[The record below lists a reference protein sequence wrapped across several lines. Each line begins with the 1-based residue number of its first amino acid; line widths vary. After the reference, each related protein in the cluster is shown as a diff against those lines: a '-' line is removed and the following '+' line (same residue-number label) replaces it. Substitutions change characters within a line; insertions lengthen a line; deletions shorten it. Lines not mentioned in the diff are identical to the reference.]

1 MFQKGDQVIELGTIG
16 AVGSI
21 VSGPE
26 VHGGEAYY
34 RVNFNGRVKNLPA
47 EDLQV
52 YSGELDPE
60 SLLKAGQF
68 GDHVTF
74 KRRLTMSKLRRP
86 LRDTIYSYK
95 ASRTEFHAYQFKPLL
110 KFLASE
116 KRRLLIADEVGLGK
130 TIEAG
135 YILQEDRAR
144 FAIQRVLVV
153 CPASLRVKWQNEL
166 WQRFGEDFEVLDRA
180 AFMQKAVLRPG
191 APDRG
196 LPRLAGIVSMQSLRS
211 NPVIEAIEQR
221 AGPIDLLIVDEAHHC
236 RNPNTKQ
243 HRVVRSLSESSEATI
258 LLTATPIHLG
268 DENLFNLLRLL
279 LPEEFDKFGAFR
291 DRLAVNRHIV
301 EAEASIRRGGD
312 SWEQRTLRLL
322 TGVESTFQRDRFLAN
337 PLYAETVDM
346 LRRAPITDRASIVA
360 IQDNITQLNLLTPV
374 MTRTRKRDVY
384 PDAAKRSPQLV
395 RVDMSDS
402 EREAYEKLSEFCF
415 DEYAA
420 ATGNFAAQFSLITL
434 QRQLASSLHAMLEFH
449 ADKPMTLSELDFDD
463 ELDVES
469 QVEDGDASEDWKSAV
484 PVSTDFYGLVKQFAP
499 ILREPDSKLEALL
512 RILRSQS
519 KVVVFSYF
527 KRSLRYLERAL
538 AKANIGC
545 TRIDGDVPTNPHD
558 PVADERSLRITRFR
572 DDPEVRVLL
581 SSEVGS
587 EGLDFQF
594 CHVLVNWDLPW
605 NPMVVEQR
613 IGRLDRLG
621 QKSEKILIFSFSCPD
636 TIEDVILQRLYSRI
650 GVFERTI
657 GVLEPILGQE
667 IKELTEQLFGAKL
680 SPLEREQ
687 IIEERARALAQ
698 RAMDEERLEAEAAN
712 LVGQDEFFTE
722 QIDRVRRL
730 GRFVTGEELRL
741 LVTEFLQTDFP
752 ACALRQVDSDAN
764 PDDTDIWRLR
774 VSEALRDFVR
784 KPVALNDPGLVQF
797 MERAHSG
804 ELTITFDAAI
814 ALSRPE
820 IDLVNANH
828 PLVRAIAKHYDE
840 KPTLVHPVTAI
851 AVPSSTVLPGE
862 YLFLWASVEESG
874 IRAGR
879 ALWAILVEAG
889 GNKVSDPESSEA
901 LLHEM
906 ILKGFRWDDFEAPP
920 GGFTERL
927 LEQGI
932 TALVA
937 RHQAYRVSIR
947 RRNNNLVEQRLASLE
962 ATYRTKKEERERRLF
977 ENRVR
982 GNDRAVALFE
992 AQLRKLEADF
1002 EEATRRVEAQRDVA
1016 VSWSIEGGGYVRVVP
1031 EAHQNTIW

>member
-1 MFQKGDQVIELGTIG
+1 MLQKGDQVIELGTIG

-26 VHGGEAYY
+26 LHGGEAYY

-60 SLLKAGQF
+60 SLLKVGQF
-68 GDHVTF
+68 GDHIAF

-135 YILQEDRAR
+135 YILQEERAR

-153 CPASLRVKWQNEL
+153 CPAALRMKWKNEL

-180 AFMQKAVLRPG
+180 AFMQKAVLRSG

-196 LPRLAGIVSMQSLRS
+196 LPRLAGIVSLQSLRS
-211 NPVIEAIEQR
+211 NAVIDAIEER

-236 RNPNTKQ
+236 RNPDSKQ
-243 HRVVRSLSESSEATI
+243 HRVIRSLCGSSEAAI

-279 LPEEFDKFGAFR
+279 LPEEFDKLGAFR
-291 DRLAVNRHIV
+291 DRLAVNSHIV
-301 EAEASIRRGGD
+301 EAEALIRRGGD
-312 SWEQRTLRLL
+312 SWEQRTLQSL
-322 TGVESTFQRDRFLAN
+322 TGVEATFQRERFRAN
-337 PLYAETVDM
+337 PLYVETIDM
-346 LRRAPITDRASIVA
+346 LGRSPITERASIVA

-384 PDAAKRSPQLV
+384 PDAAKRCPQVV
-395 RVDMSDS
+395 RVDMSNY
-402 EREAYEKLSEFCF
+402 EREAYEKLSELCF

-420 ATGNFAAQFSLITL
+420 AGDFAAKFSLITL
-434 QRQLASSLHAMLEFH
+434 QRQLASSLHATLEFY
-449 ADKPMTLSELDFDD
+449 ADKSITPSDPEIDD
-463 ELDVES
+463 QLEVEW
-469 QVEDGDASEDWKSAV
+469 QVEDGEASDGQKKAV
-484 PVSTDFYGLVKQFAP
+484 SISPDFYGLVKQFAP
-499 ILREPDSKLEALL
+499 ILQAPDSKLEALL
-512 RILRSQS
+512 RILRNQS

-538 AKANIGC
+538 ANANIEC
-545 TRIDGDVPTNPHD
+545 TRIDGDVPTNLQD
-558 PVADERSLRITRFR
+558 PGADERNLRITRFR
-572 DDPEVRVLL
+572 EDPDVRVLL

-667 IKELTEQLFGAKL
+667 IKDLTEQLFGAKL
-680 SPLEREQ
+680 SPREREQ
-687 IIEERARALAQ
+687 IIEQRALALAQ
-698 RAMDEERLEAEAAN
+698 RAIDEERLEAEAAN
-712 LVGQDEFFTE
+712 LIGQDEFFTE
-722 QIDRVRRL
+722 QIERVRRL

-752 ACALRQVDSDAN
+752 ACALRRLEHDAC
-764 PDDTDIWRLR
+764 PREEDVWRLKI
-774 VSEALRDFVR
+774 SGALKEFVLKSTAR
-784 KPVALNDPGLVQF
+784 NDPGLVQF
-797 MERAHSG
+797 LERAHSG
-804 ELTITFDAAI
+804 EVPITFDAGI
-814 ALSRPE
+814 ARLHPA
-820 IDLVNANH
+820 IDLINANH
-828 PLVRAIAKHYDE
+828 PLVRAIAKHYDD

-851 AVPSSTVLPGE
+851 AVPSSAVSPGE

-874 IRAGR
+874 MRAGR
-879 ALWAILVEAG
+879 TLWAVLVEAG
-889 GNKVSDPESSEA
+889 SGIVPDPEASEA

-906 ILKGFRWDDFEAPP
+906 IIKGARWDDFEAPP
-920 GGFTERL
+920 SNFTERL
-927 LEQGI
+927 LEAGI
-932 TALVA
+932 EALVA
-937 RHQAYRVSIR
+937 RHQRYRSSIR
-947 RRNNNLVEQRLASLE
+947 RRNDNLVEQRLASLE

-977 ENRVR
+977 EIRLRNNKAQVI
-982 GNDRAVALFE
+982 ALFE

-1002 EEATRRVEAQRDVA
+1002 AESTRRVELQREVA

-1031 EAHQNTIW
+1031 EVQ

>member
-16 AVGSI
+16 AVGTI
-21 VSGPE
+21 VSGPT
-26 VHGGEAYY
+26 VHGGESYY
-34 RVNFNGRVKNLPA
+34 RVNFNGRVKNIPA
-47 EDLQV
+47 EDLLV
-52 YSGELDPE
+52 YTGELDPE
-60 SLLKAGQF
+60 SLLRAGQF

-135 YILQEDRAR
+135 YILQEERAR

-166 WQRFGEDFEVLDRA
+166 WQRFGEDFEILDRA
-180 AFMQKAVLRPG
+180 GFMQKAILKAG
-191 APDRG
+191 ATDRG
-196 LPRLAGIVSMQSLRS
+196 LPRLAGIVSLQSLRS
-211 NPVIEAIEQR
+211 NAVIEAIEER
-221 AGPIDLLIVDEAHHC
+221 AAPLDLLIVDEAHHC
-236 RNPNTKQ
+236 RNPETKQ

-268 DENLFNLLRLL
+268 DENLFSLLRLL

-291 DRLAVNRHIV
+291 DRLEVNRHIV

-312 SWEQRTLRLL
+312 AWEERTLGHL
-322 TGVESTFQRDRFLAN
+322 TGVEATFQSERFRAN
-337 PLYAETVDM
+337 PLYSETVDM
-346 LRRAPITDRASIVA
+346 LRRAPITDRASIVSV
-360 IQDNITQLNLLTPV
+360 QDNITQLNLLTPV

-384 PDAAKRSPQLV
+384 PDAAKRSPQVV
-395 RVDMSDS
+395 RVDMSAA
-402 EREAYEKLSEFCF
+402 ERAAYERLSEYCF
-415 DEYAA
+415 DKYAA
-420 ATGNFAAQFSLITL
+420 SAGDFAAQFALITL

-449 ADKPMTLSELDFDD
+449 AHKPMTVADLDFEDD
-463 ELDVES
+463 ELD
-469 QVEDGDASEDWKSAV
+469 SAV
-484 PVSTDFYGLVKQFAP
+484 DDDSEEPDTSKGGLPGKADFYSLVGEFAD
-499 ILREPDSKLEALL
+499 ILNGPDSKLEALL
-512 RILRSQS
+512 RILRSQE

-538 AKANIGC
+538 GKAGIGC

-558 PVADERSLRITRFR
+558 PEADERSLRIERFR
-572 DDPEVRVLL
+572 DQPSVRVLL

-636 TIEDVILQRLYSRI
+636 TIEDVILQRLYTRI

-667 IKELTEQLFGAKL
+667 IKELTEHLFGAKL
-680 SPLEREQ
+680 TPAEREQ
-687 IIEERARALAQ
+687 VIEERARALAQ
-698 RAMDEERLEAEAAN
+698 RARDEERLEAEAAN

-741 LVTEFLQTDFP
+741 LVTEFLQTEFP
-752 ACALRQVDSDAN
+752 TCALRQPQSQVADEVSRE
-764 PDDTDIWRLR
+764 PTDTWRLK
-774 VSEALRDFVR
+774 VNEQLKDFVR
-784 KPVALNDPGLVQF
+784 RPLVRNDPGLVQF
-797 MERAHSG
+797 LERAHSG
-804 ELTITFDAAI
+804 ELSITFDAQV
-814 ALSRPE
+814 ALSRPAV
-820 IDLVNANH
+820 DLINANH
-828 PLVRAIAKHYDE
+828 PLVRAIAKYYDE
-840 KPTLVHPVTAI
+840 KPTLVHPVTAVTVGS
-851 AVPSSTVLPGE
+851 ATVPTGE
-862 YLFLWASVEESG
+862 YLFLWASVEETG

-879 ALWAILVEAG
+879 TLWAVLVEAG
-889 GNKVSDPESSEA
+889 GNGVPDAETSET

-906 ILKGFRWDDFEAPP
+906 ILRGERWDDFEAPP
-920 GGFTERL
+920 AEFTEQL
-927 LEQGI
+927 LTKGI
-932 TALVA
+932 EAIVA

-947 RRNNNLVEQRLASLE
+947 RRNNGLVEQRLASLD

-982 GNDRAVALFE
+982 GNDRAVTLFE
-992 AQLRKLEADF
+992 AQLRKLESDF
-1002 EEATRRVEAQRDVA
+1002 DEATRRVEAQREVS
-1016 VSWSIEGGGYVRVVP
+1016 VSWNIEGGGYVRVVP
-1031 EAHQNTIW
+1031 EIQ